1 MAITK
6 VSIEEGCIGCGVCV
20 AQAPEVFEM
29 AGDNLAVAK
38 AGADLEANEAKLK
51 EAAESC
57 PVNVIK
63 YA

>member
-6 VSIEEGCIGCGVCV
+6 VNIEEGCIGCGVCV

-29 AGDNLAVAK
+29 SENNVAVVK
-38 AGADLEANEAKLK
+38 AGADLAANEDKIK

-63 YA
+63 YT